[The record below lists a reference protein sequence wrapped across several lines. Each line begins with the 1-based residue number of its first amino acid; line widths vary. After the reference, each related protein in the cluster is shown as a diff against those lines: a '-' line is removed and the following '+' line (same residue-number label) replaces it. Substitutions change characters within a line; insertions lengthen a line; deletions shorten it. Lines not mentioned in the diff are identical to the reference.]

1 MYDGRDAMVDQTALT
16 WDCLAVFATPIG
28 LLQAAAREGAL
39 VRLSFLPQGSAPQ
52 RAVAQGGPCPLLSEA
67 ERQLHAYFAGQ
78 LRAFSLPLR
87 PEGTPFQLD
96 VWRVLGEIPYGC
108 TCTYGELAARIG
120 RPRAARAVGM
130 ALHVNPIA
138 IIIPCHR
145 VTGCNG
151 KLTGYAGG
159 LEKKAALLA
168 LEQGAADPFS
178 SCHARQ

>member
-1 MYDGRDAMVDQTALT
+1 M
-16 WDCLAVFATPIG
+16 
-28 LLQAAAREGAL
+28 
-39 VRLSFLPQGSAPQ
+39 
-52 RAVAQGGPCPLLSEA
+52 
-67 ERQLHAYFAGQ
+67 
-78 LRAFSLPLR
+78 
-87 PEGTPFQLD
+87 
-96 VWRVLGEIPYGC
+96 LGEIPYGC

-178 SCHARQ
+178 SCHERQ